1 MTPDTP
7 DTINA
12 ERDADEVRNDPG
24 NDTKATPPT
33 VVPGL
38 ERGLKIL
45 TEFSP
50 REPVA
55 RRTGIIASA

>member
-1 MTPDTP
+1 MTP

-12 ERDADEVRNDPG
+12 ERATDDDNAEPG
-24 NDTKATPPT
+24 YK
-33 VVPGL
+33 VPGL

-50 REPVA
+50 REPI
-55 RRTGIIASA
+55 RTATIAWASRCCASASNI

>member
-1 MTPDTP
+1 MTP

-12 ERDADEVRNDPG
+12 ERATDDDNAEPG
-24 NDTKATPPT
+24 YK
-33 VVPGL
+33 VPGL

-50 REPVA
+50 REPVLGA
-55 RRTGIIASA
+55 PELSRQIGRAHV